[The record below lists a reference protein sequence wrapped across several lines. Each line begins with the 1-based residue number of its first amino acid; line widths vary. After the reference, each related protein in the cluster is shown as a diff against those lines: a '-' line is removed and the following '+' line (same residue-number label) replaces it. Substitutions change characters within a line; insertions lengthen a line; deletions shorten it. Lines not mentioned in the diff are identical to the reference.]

1 LTVAR
6 SRGFTLIEMMMV
18 VVIIGILVT
27 VMVPR
32 FANTKEKAL
41 VTTMKSDL
49 RNLASAEESYYYDNS
64 IYTSSFAGMPSF
76 QPSVGVTITVNE
88 ATRAGWSASAASN
101 GAVRQCYLYVGNA
114 APVGAATQEGQVA
127 CN

>member
-1 LTVAR
+1 LAVAR
-6 SRGFTLIEMMMV
+6 SRGFTLIEMLMV
-18 VVIIGILVT
+18 IVIISILAA
-27 VMVPR
+27 VMIPR

-41 VTTMKSDL
+41 DAMMKSDL
-49 RNLASAEESYYYDNS
+49 KNLASAEEAYYYDNAS
-64 IYTSSFAGMPSF
+64 YTSSFAGLPSF

-88 ATRAGWSASAASN
+88 ATLGGWSATAASV
-101 GAVRQCYLYVGNA
+101 GAVRRCFLFVGSA

>member
-1 LTVAR
+1 ML
-6 SRGFTLIEMMMV
+6 MV

-41 VTTMKSDL
+41 DAMMKSDL
-49 RNLASAEESYYYDNS
+49 KNLASAEEAYYYDYS
-64 IYTSSFAGMPSF
+64 TYTSSFAGMPSF
-76 QPSVGVTITVNE
+76 QPSVGVTLTINE
-88 ATRAGWSASAASN
+88 ATQAGWSATAAN
-101 GAVRQCYLYVGNA
+101 TGAVRRCYLYVGSA

>member
-1 LTVAR
+1 MVAR

-18 VVIIGILVT
+18 VVIIGILVA

-41 VTTMKSDL
+41 VVTMKADL
-49 RNLASAEESYYYDNS
+49 KNLASAEEGYYYENAS
-64 IYTSSFAGMPSF
+64 YTPALALLPSF
-76 QPSVGVTITVNE
+76 QPSVGVSITINAAGVG
-88 ATRAGWSASAASN
+88 GWSATAVN
-101 GAVRQCYLYVGNA
+101 TGTVRQCSLFVGGV